1 MSTPTE
7 SAPRRRPPLRGPERR
22 GIVTFAA
29 IALLLAGSFN
39 ILVGVA
45 ALADDQRFNG
55 DALLF
60 GDLSVWGFWWIFIGL
75 LQAWAGWQV
84 MKMKDVGMM
93 MGIAFAGLN
102 AFTQLMFVD
111 AYPIWSLVILV
122 VDFIIIYALS
132 TSADDFE

>member
-1 MSTPTE
+1 MSTTE
-7 SAPRRRPPLRGPERR
+7 RRPAPAPPLHTRSGL
-22 GIVTFAA
+22 VTFAA
-29 IALLLAGSFN
+29 IALLLNGSFN

-45 ALADDQRFNG
+45 AVAEDDRFNG

-60 GDLSVWGFWWIFIGL
+60 GDLSAWGFWWIFIGL

-84 MKMKDVGMM
+84 MKLKDVGMM

-122 VDFIIIYALS
+122 VDFIIIYALAS
-132 TSADDFE
+132 SADDFE

>member
-7 SAPRRRPPLRGPERR
+7 SAPPRQRAVRRPQRK

-39 ILVGVA
+39 ILVGVV
-45 ALADDQRFNG
+45 ALADDARFNG

-60 GDLSVWGFWWIFIGL
+60 GDLSLWGFWWIFIGL

-84 MKMKDVGMM
+84 MQMKDVGMM

-111 AYPIWSLVILV
+111 VYPIWSLVILV
-122 VDFIIIYALS
+122 IDFLIIYALA